1 MLIVQHLTKSF
12 GGAPVLQDLS
22 FSCPETGILYVT
34 GPSGC
39 GKTTLLRCIAGLERP
54 DSGTITGV
62 PDRIAYCFQED
73 RLLPWRTALGNL
85 EAVLGKAKHAE
96 ALQWLARVG
105 LEGAEEKYP
114 HELSGGM
121 RSRVSFARAL
131 AFQASLLLLDEPFHA
146 LDDETRRRMEE
157 LLREETRDRPSL
169 LVTHHPP
176 PPGAWVLALQPGQQ
190 NDTLSG
196 GR

>member
-1 MLIVQHLTKSF
+1 M
-12 GGAPVLQDLS
+12 
-22 FSCPETGILYVT
+22 
-34 GPSGC
+34 
-39 GKTTLLRCIAGLERP
+39 
-54 DSGTITGV
+54 
-62 PDRIAYCFQED
+62 
-73 RLLPWRTALGNL
+73 
-85 EAVLGKAKHAE
+85 LGKAKHAE

-157 LLREETRDRPSL
+157 LLREETRDRPAL

-176 PPGAWVLALQPGQQ
+176 PPGARVLALQPGQQ